1 MAEEARLADAG
12 RVAAAAQIACLL
24 EVMAPKPGNVS
35 RGRDLPGLTYRDFVI
50 SATAIGEA
58 FRRHAGG
65 RVGRLILEAVRATRR
80 QVETNTNLG
89 IILLLAPLARAAASG
104 RGDLRSR
111 LRGVLHRLDRRDAR
125 DTYRAI
131 RLAEPGGLGRVRRQ
145 DVRRA
150 PTASLLACM
159 RLAAGR
165 DAVARE
171 YASGFETT
179 FGVGLPCLRRLRDR
193 HVPLPIAIGQTFLTI
208 LGRRPDTLIARR
220 HGAGRAR
227 AVSRAAARV
236 MKAGGLLSARG
247 RRLAE
252 FLDRRLRSARPPL
265 NPGASADLTAA
276 ALFLWLIEQGG
287 PEEAAHG
294 VTALRR
300 TRSPRPGSSPGRR
313 AAPRPGR
320 RGGRPPRS
328 GPARGRPPRGHR
340 PPGPRS
346 SARRRSR
353 RIP

>member
-1 MAEEARLADAG
+1 MAESAPLAVAG

-35 RGRDLPGLTYRDFVI
+35 RGHDLPGLTYRDLVI
-50 SATAIGEA
+50 SATAIGGA
-58 FRRHAGG
+58 FRLHARG

-89 IILLLAPLARAAASG
+89 IVLLLAPLARAAASG
-104 RGDLRSR
+104 QGDLRPR
-111 LRGVLHRLDRRDAR
+111 LRRVLFRLDRRDAR
-125 DTYRAI
+125 DAYRAI
-131 RLAEPGGLGRVRRQ
+131 RLAEPGGLGRVRQQ

-159 RLAAGR
+159 RLAAAR

-179 FGVGLPCLRRLRDR
+179 FEVGLPCLRRLRDR
-193 HVPLPIAIGQTFLTI
+193 HVPLPIAVAQTYLTI

-227 AVSRAAARV
+227 AVSRAAARA
-236 MKAGGLLSARG
+236 MQAGGLLAARG

-252 FLDRRLRSARPPL
+252 VLDRRLRSAHPPL

-276 ALFLWLIEQGG
+276 VVFVWLLEQGDPQDAG
-287 PEEAAHG
+287 G
-294 VTALRR
+294 GGTALRR

-313 AAPRPGR
+313 AAPRTGR
-320 RGGRPPRS
+320 RRGRPSRS
-328 GPARGRPPRGHR
+328 GPARGRPPRVR
-340 PPGPRS
+340 TRRDPRS
-346 SARRRSR
+346 SARRRGR
-353 RIP
+353 RTP